1 MAVPY
6 TRLHAL
12 ALMLQV
18 QSNLTGLQS
27 DFRTNALAWKA
38 AATAQSIPVA
48 TIAQQMIDAA
58 AAYEIRL
65 AWIPALQSKTA
76 VWSVVSS
83 LWTAIGGTGAEFS
96 SLMTPFN
103 TVTTQLKTINKSSY
117 DNIIT
122 ACDSLLAYIDK
133 PESLWPLE

>member
-27 DFRTNALAWKA
+27 DFRTNAMAWKA
-38 AATAQSIPVA
+38 AATAQSLPVG
-48 TIAQQMIDAA
+48 TIAQQMTDAA
-58 AAYEIRL
+58 AAYAVRL
-65 AWIPALQSKTA
+65 AWIPALQTKTS

-103 TVTTQLKTINKSSY
+103 TVTTQLASVNKNTY
-117 DNIIT
+117 AQIIS